1 MSILSRP
8 IEDAKKNRAMRFLSF
23 KTENGIRPGV
33 LVDNDHVLDFRLAA
47 ELRDS
52 GSAIYRSVLSVI
64 EAGDQGLDDVRRLLA
79 DPPGEAIHEL
89 AQLRLLAP
97 LPVPQQIRDFAN
109 YEQHCLRALDASMRL
124 RAAKEDDPEG
134 ALKRMQAS
142 GAYGLPAIWYDIPL
156 YYKGN
161 RFATNGHDGDVT
173 WPPFAEKLDYEL
185 EIAAVIGKQG
195 KDISAADAR
204 EHIFGY
210 TIFNDFSARDIQA
223 RWEGQFRMGPA
234 KGKDFDT
241 SNSFGPW
248 IVTKDELPD
257 PYALTMAVRVNGE
270 ERGRGSS
277 AGAQHNFERC
287 IEQVSWSETLY
298 PGEIFGLGT
307 IENGCG
313 FESLSFL
320 QPDDVVELEV
330 EGIGIL
336 RNRVVRD
343 GHQ

>member
-1 MSILSRP
+1 
-8 IEDAKKNRAMRFLSF
+8 MRFLSF
-23 KTENGIRPGV
+23 KSDEGVRPGV
-33 LVDNDHVLDFRLAA
+33 LVDDDHVLDFRHAA
-47 ELRDS
+47 ELG
-52 GSAIYRSVLSVI
+52 GSQSAVFRSVLSVI
-64 EAGDQGLDDVRRLLA
+64 EAGDRGLDEVGRLLIELR
-79 DPPGEAIHEL
+79 DEALHSL
-89 AQLRLLAP
+89 DNLQLLAP

-109 YEQHCLRALDASMRL
+109 YEQHCLRALGASMQL
-124 RAAKEDDPEG
+124 RAEKEKDPQD

-161 RFATNGHDGDVT
+161 RFATNGHEGDVL

-185 EIAAVIGKQG
+185 ELATVIGKKG
-195 KDISAADAR
+195 KDISAAEAR

-248 IVTKDELPD
+248 IVTKDEMQD
-257 PYALTMAVRVNGE
+257 PYSLTMIVRVNGE
-270 ERGRGSS
+270 ERARGSS

-287 IEQVSWSETLY
+287 IEQVSWSETIY

-313 FESLSFL
+313 FESLVFL

-330 EGIGIL
+330 EGIGVL

-343 GHQ
+343 TNP

>member
-1 MSILSRP
+1 
-8 IEDAKKNRAMRFLSF
+8 MRFLSF
-23 KTENGIRPGV
+23 RTDEGIRPGI
-33 LVDNDHVLDFRLAA
+33 LVGEDHVLDFRSAA
-47 ELRDS
+47 ETGGR
-52 GSAIYRSVLSVI
+52 GNAVYRSVLEVI
-64 EAGDQGLDDVRRLLA
+64 EAGDRGLDDIATMATAPRAEALHALA
-79 DPPGEAIHEL
+79 DL
-89 AQLRLLAP
+89 QLLAP

-109 YEQHCLRALDASMRL
+109 YEQHCLRALSASMRL
-124 RAAKEDDPEG
+124 RAEKENDPED

-142 GAYGLPAIWYDIPL
+142 GAYGLPPIWYDIPL

-161 RFATNGHDGDVT
+161 RFATNGHDGDVQ

-185 EIAAVIGKQG
+185 ELAAVIGKKG
-195 KDISAADAR
+195 KDIPAANAR

-257 PYALTMAVRVNGE
+257 PYNLTMIVRVNGE

-298 PGEIFGLGT
+298 PGEILGLGT

-313 FESLSFL
+313 FETLSFL

-336 RNRVVRD
+336 RNRVVRAR
-343 GHQ
+343 QS

>member
-1 MSILSRP
+1 
-8 IEDAKKNRAMRFLSF
+8 MRFLSF
-23 KTENGIRPGV
+23 KTEDGIRPGV
-33 LVDNDHVLDFRLAA
+33 LVDNDHVLDFRHAA
-47 ELRDS
+47 ELAKTDCVV
-52 GSAIYRSVLSVI
+52 YRSVLSVI
-64 EAGDQGLDDVRRLLA
+64 EAGDKGLDDIRRLLS
-79 DPPGEAIHEL
+79 DPRSDAIREL
-89 AQLRLLAP
+89 AQLQLLAP

-109 YEQHCLRALDASMRL
+109 YEQHCLRALAASMRL
-124 RAAKEDDPEG
+124 RAAKEEDPEA
-134 ALKRMQAS
+134 ALKRLQAS

-173 WPPFAEKLDYEL
+173 WPPFAENLDYEL
-185 EIAAVIGKQG
+185 ELATVIGKRG
-195 KDISAADAR
+195 KDISAANAR

-248 IVTKDELPD
+248 IVTKDEIAD
-257 PYALTMAVRVNGE
+257 PYDLKMVVRVNGE
-270 ERGRGSS
+270 ERGCGSS

-298 PGEIFGLGT
+298 PGEILGLGT

-320 QPDDVVELEV
+320 QPNDVVELEV

-336 RNRVVRD
+336 RNRVVRAT
-343 GHQ
+343 QS

>member
-1 MSILSRP
+1 
-8 IEDAKKNRAMRFLSF
+8 MRFLSF
-23 KTENGIRPGV
+23 TTDDGIRPGI
-33 LVDNDHVLDFRLAA
+33 LVDDDHVLDIRLAA
-47 ELRDS
+47 ELSDS
-52 GSAIYRSVLSVI
+52 GTSVFRSVLAVI
-64 EAGDQGLDDVRRLLA
+64 EAGDRGLDEISRLAADPHDEALHVLA
-79 DPPGEAIHEL
+79 DL
-89 AQLRLLAP
+89 QLLAP

-124 RAAKEDDPEG
+124 RAANEDDPEE

-161 RFATNGHDGDVT
+161 RFATNGHEGDVQ

-185 EIAAVIGKQG
+185 ELATIIGKKG
-195 KDISAADAR
+195 KNISAANAR

-248 IVTKDELPD
+248 IVTKDEMVD
-257 PYALTMAVRVNGE
+257 PYNLTMVVRVNGE

-298 PGEIFGLGT
+298 PGEILGLGT

-320 QPDDVVELEV
+320 EPDDVVELEV

-343 GHQ
+343 AQP

>member
-1 MSILSRP
+1 
-8 IEDAKKNRAMRFLSF
+8 
-23 KTENGIRPGV
+23 
-33 LVDNDHVLDFRLAA
+33 
-47 ELRDS
+47 
-52 GSAIYRSVLSVI
+52 
-64 EAGDQGLDDVRRLLA
+64 
-79 DPPGEAIHEL
+79 
-89 AQLRLLAP
+89 
-97 LPVPQQIRDFAN
+97 
-109 YEQHCLRALDASMRL
+109 
-124 RAAKEDDPEG
+124 
-134 ALKRMQAS
+134 MQ
-142 GAYGLPAIWYDIPL
+142 
-156 YYKGN
+156 
-161 RFATNGHDGDVT
+161 

-185 EIAAVIGKQG
+185 ELAAVIGRKG
-195 KDISAADAR
+195 KDIPAANAR

-257 PYALTMAVRVNGE
+257 PYNLTMVVRVNGE

-277 AGAQHNFERC
+277 AGAQHDFERC

-313 FESLSFL
+313 FETLSFL

-336 RNRVVRD
+336 RNRVVRAR
-343 GHQ
+343 QS

>member
-1 MSILSRP
+1 
-8 IEDAKKNRAMRFLSF
+8 MRFLSF
-23 KTENGIRPGV
+23 RTDEGIRPGI
-33 LVDNDHVLDFRLAA
+33 LVGEDYVLDFRSAA
-47 ELRDS
+47 ET
-52 GSAIYRSVLSVI
+52 GGCGNAVYRSVLEVI
-64 EAGDQGLDDVRRLLA
+64 EAGDRGLDDIATMAAAPRAEALHALA
-79 DPPGEAIHEL
+79 DL
-89 AQLRLLAP
+89 QLLAP

-109 YEQHCLRALDASMRL
+109 YEQHCLRALSASMRL
-124 RAAKEDDPEG
+124 RAEKENDPED

-142 GAYGLPAIWYDIPL
+142 GAYGLPPIWYDIPL

-161 RFATNGHDGDVT
+161 RFATNGHDGDVQ

-185 EIAAVIGKQG
+185 ELAAVIGKKG
-195 KDISAADAR
+195 KDIPAANAR

-257 PYALTMAVRVNGE
+257 PYNLTMIVRVNGE

-298 PGEIFGLGT
+298 PGEILGLGT

-313 FESLSFL
+313 FETLSFL

-336 RNRVVRD
+336 RNRVVRAR
-343 GHQ
+343 QS

>member
-1 MSILSRP
+1 
-8 IEDAKKNRAMRFLSF
+8 MRFLSF
-23 KTENGIRPGV
+23 KTEDGIRPGV
-33 LVDNDHVLDFRLAA
+33 LVDNDHVLDFRHAA
-47 ELRDS
+47 ELGKTDCVV
-52 GSAIYRSVLSVI
+52 YRSVLSVI
-64 EAGDQGLDDVRRLLA
+64 EAGDKGLGDIRRLLS
-79 DPPGEAIHEL
+79 DPQSDAIHEL
-89 AQLRLLAP
+89 AQLQLLAP

-109 YEQHCLRALDASMRL
+109 YEQHCLRALAASMRL
-124 RAAKEDDPEG
+124 RAATEEDPED
-134 ALKRMQAS
+134 ALKRLKAS

-185 EIAAVIGKQG
+185 ELAAVIGKRG
-195 KDISAADAR
+195 IDISAANAR

-248 IVTKDELPD
+248 IVTKDEIAD
-257 PYALTMAVRVNGE
+257 PYDLKMVVRVNGE
-270 ERGRGSS
+270 ERGCGSS

-320 QPDDVVELEV
+320 QPNDVVELEV

-336 RNRVVRD
+336 RNRVVRAT
-343 GHQ
+343 QS

>member
-1 MSILSRP
+1 
-8 IEDAKKNRAMRFLSF
+8 MRFLSF
-23 KTENGIRPGV
+23 RTDDGIRPGI
-33 LVDNDHVLDFRLAA
+33 LVDDHQVLDIRSAA
-47 ELRDS
+47 ELANS
-52 GSAIYRSVLSVI
+52 NNSTTVYRSVLAII
-64 EAGDQGLDDVRRLLA
+64 EAGDKGLAEVARLSS
-79 DPPGEAIHEL
+79 DPCAEALHDL
-89 AQLRLLAP
+89 VDLQLLAP

-124 RAAKEDDPEG
+124 RAEKEKDPEE
-134 ALKRMQAS
+134 ALERLQSS
-142 GAYGLPAIWYDIPL
+142 GAYGLPPIWYDIPL

-161 RFATNGHDGDVT
+161 RFATNGHDGDVQ

-185 EIAAVIGKQG
+185 ELAAVIGRKG
-195 KDISAADAR
+195 KDISAANAR

-257 PYALTMAVRVNGE
+257 PYALTMVVRVNGE

-287 IEQVSWSETLY
+287 IEQVSWSETIH
-298 PGEIFGLGT
+298 PGEILGLGT

-336 RNRVVRD
+336 RNRVVRAP
-343 GHQ
+343 QP